1 MPRLMEMAPVFCH
14 ILSPQRIIETHKIPQ
29 LEGTMTRK
37 EFLCEWGH
45 FSARLF
51 EVEPVLS

>member
-1 MPRLMEMAPVFCH
+1 MEMAPVFCH